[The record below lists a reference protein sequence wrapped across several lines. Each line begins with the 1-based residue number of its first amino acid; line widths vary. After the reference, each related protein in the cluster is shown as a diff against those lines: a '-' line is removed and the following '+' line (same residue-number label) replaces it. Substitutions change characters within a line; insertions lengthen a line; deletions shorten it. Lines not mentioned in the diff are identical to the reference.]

1 MGYEFDFSVVW
12 RAWPVLLDGT
22 LVALYYT
29 GISSALA
36 LVLGIIVMV
45 MRRSDLF
52 AVRLVAQVFIEV
64 IRNTP
69 FLVQLFFIFFGLPA
83 LGLKFSVSAAA
94 ITALTVNTAAYIAEV
109 LRGGVD
115 GLPKGQIEA
124 GKALGLNRRQI
135 FFDIVLKPSVR
146 SVYPGL
152 CSQFVLLLLTSS
164 VVASIS
170 APELTYSAQ
179 MIEAESFRSFEVY
192 FVVTGIYLALS
203 VCLSSLLRLFGRFY
217 FSYPTK

>member
-1 MGYEFDFSVVW
+1 MGYEFDFSAVW
-12 RAWPVLLDGT
+12 DAWRTLMDGT

-29 GISSALA
+29 AISSVLA

-45 MRRSDLF
+45 MRRSDLWP
-52 AVRLVAQVFIEV
+52 VRIPARIFIEV

-83 LGLKFSVSAAA
+83 IGLKFSVSAAA
-94 ITALTVNTAAYIAEV
+94 ITALTINTAAYIAEV

-124 GKALGLNRRQI
+124 GKALGLKRRQI

-192 FVVTGIYLALS
+192 FVVTGIYLVLS
-203 VCLSSLLRLFGRFY
+203 VSLSSLLRLFGRIY
-217 FSYPTK
+217 FSYPVK

>member
-1 MGYEFDFSVVW
+1 MGYEFDFSAVW
-12 RAWPVLLDGT
+12 DAWRILLDGT

-29 GISSALA
+29 GISSILA
-36 LVLGIIVMV
+36 LILGIMVMV
-45 MRRSDLF
+45 MRRSDVWP
-52 AVRLVAQVFIEV
+52 VRLSAQVFIEI

-83 LGLKFSVSAAA
+83 IGLKFSVSAAA
-94 ITALTVNTAAYIAEV
+94 ITALTINTAAYIAEV

-124 GKALGLNRRQI
+124 GKALALNRRQI

-179 MIEAESFRSFEVY
+179 MIESLSFRSFEVY

-203 VCLSSLLRLFGRFY
+203 ICLSTLLRLFGRIY
-217 FSYPTK
+217 FSYPIN

>member
-1 MGYEFDFSVVW
+1 MEYEFDFSVVW
-12 RAWPVLLDGT
+12 NAWRILLDGT

-29 GISSALA
+29 GISSILA
-36 LVLGIIVMV
+36 LVLGIVVMV
-45 MRRSDLF
+45 MRRS
-52 AVRLVAQVFIEV
+52 AAWPIRLSAQVFIEV

-83 LGLKFSVSAAA
+83 IGLKFSVSAAA
-94 ITALTVNTAAYIAEV
+94 IMALTINTAAYIAEV

-115 GLPKGQIEA
+115 CLPKGQIEA
-124 GKALGLNRRQI
+124 GKALGLSRRQI

-179 MIEAESFRSFEVY
+179 MIEAQSFRSFEVY

-203 VCLSSLLRLFGRFY
+203 VCLSSMLRLFGRIY
-217 FSYPTK
+217 FSYPIK

>member
-1 MGYEFDFSVVW
+1 MGYEFDFSAVW
-12 RAWPVLLDGT
+12 DAWRTLLDGT

-29 GISSALA
+29 GISSVLA
-36 LVLGIIVMV
+36 LVLGIVVMV
-45 MRRSDLF
+45 MRRSEIWP
-52 AVRLVAQVFIEV
+52 VRLSAQVFIEV

-83 LGLKFSVSAAA
+83 IGLKFSVSAAA
-94 ITALTVNTAAYIAEV
+94 ITALTINTAAYIAEV

-179 MIEAESFRSFEVY
+179 MIEAQSFRSFEVY

-203 VCLSSLLRLFGRFY
+203 VCLSSLLRLFGRIY
-217 FSYPTK
+217 FSYPIK

>member
-1 MGYEFDFSVVW
+1 MGYDFDFSVVW
-12 RAWPVLLDGT
+12 DAWPILLDGI
-22 LVALYYT
+22 LKALYYT
-29 GISSALA
+29 AVSSILA
-36 LVLGIIVMV
+36 LVLGVLVML
-45 MRRSDLF
+45 MRRSNVSP
-52 AVRLVAQVFIEV
+52 VRITARVFIEV

-69 FLVQLFFIFFGLPA
+69 FLVQLFFIFFGLPSI
-83 LGLKFSVSAAA
+83 GLKFSVSFAA
-94 ITALTVNTAAYIAEV
+94 IAALTVNTAAYIAEV

-115 GLPKGQIEA
+115 GLPYGQIEA

-135 FFDIVLKPSVR
+135 FFDIILKPSVR
-146 SVYPGL
+146 AVYPGL
-152 CSQFVLLLLTSS
+152 SAQFVLLMLTSS

-179 MIEAESFRSFEVY
+179 MIESQSFRSFEVY

-203 VCLSSLLRLFGRFY
+203 ICISSFLRLFGRFY

>member
-1 MGYEFDFSVVW
+1 MEYEFDFSVVW
-12 RAWPVLLDGT
+12 GAWRTLVDGT

-29 GISSALA
+29 AISSVLA
-36 LVLGIIVMV
+36 LILGIMVMV
-45 MRRSDLF
+45 MRRSEIF
-52 AVRLVAQVFIEV
+52 SVRISAQVFIEV

-83 LGLKFSVSAAA
+83 LGLKFSVAAAA

-179 MIEAESFRSFEVY
+179 LIEAQYFRSFEVY

>member
-1 MGYEFDFSVVW
+1 MGYQFDFGVVW
-12 RAWPVLLDGT
+12 EAWPILLDGT
-22 LVALYYT
+22 LTALYYT
-29 GISSALA
+29 AVSSALA
-36 LVLGIIVMV
+36 LVFGVIIMV
-45 MRRSDLF
+45 ARRNELPPLRYT
-52 AVRLVAQVFIEV
+52 AKAFIEI

-69 FLVQLFFIFFGLPA
+69 FIVQLFFIYFGLPS
-83 LGLKFSVSAAA
+83 LGLKLSVSAAA

-115 GLPKGQIEA
+115 GLPHGQIEA
-124 GKALGLNRRQI
+124 GRALGLNRRQI
-135 FFDIVLKPSVR
+135 FFDIVLVPSIR

-152 CSQFVLLLLTSS
+152 CSQFVLLMLTSS

-170 APELTYSAQ
+170 APELTYAGQ

-192 FVVTGIYLALS
+192 FVVTGIYLVLS
-203 VCLSSLLRLFGRFY
+203 VCISTLLRLLGRVF

>member
-1 MGYEFDFSVVW
+1 MGYQFDFSVVW
-12 RAWPVLLDGT
+12 DAWPILLNGT
-22 LVALYYT
+22 LVALYYSA
-29 GISSALA
+29 ISSVLA
-36 LVLGIIVMV
+36 LILGVIVMV
-45 MRRSDLF
+45 VRRSELPLLRNT
-52 AVRLVAQVFIEV
+52 ARVFIET

-69 FLVQLFFIFFGLPA
+69 FLVQLFFIFFGLPS

-94 ITALTVNTAAYIAEV
+94 ITALTINTAAYIAEI

-124 GKALGLNRRQI
+124 GKALGLHRRQI
-135 FFDIVLKPSVR
+135 FFDIVLKPSIR
-146 SVYPGL
+146 AVYPGL
-152 CSQFVLLLLTSS
+152 CSQFVLLMLTSS

-170 APELTYSAQ
+170 APELTYAAQ
-179 MIEAESFRSFEVY
+179 RIEAESFRSFEVY

-203 VCLSSLLRLFGRFY
+203 ICISSLLRIFGSFY

>member
-1 MGYEFDFSVVW
+1 MGYQFDFSVVW
-12 RAWPVLLDGT
+12 EQWPLLLNGT
-22 LVALYYT
+22 LRALYYT
-29 GISSALA
+29 AISGLLA
-36 LVLGIIVMV
+36 LVLGIAVMV
-45 MRRSDLF
+45 ARRSEIKP
-52 AVRLVAQVFIEV
+52 VRLTAKTFIEI

-69 FLVQLFFIFFGLPA
+69 FLVQLFFIFFGLPSI
-83 LGLKFSVSAAA
+83 GLRLSVTTAA
-94 ITALTVNTAAYIAEV
+94 IMALTINTAAYIAEI

-115 GLPKGQIEA
+115 SLPKGQIEA

-135 FFDIVLKPSVR
+135 FFDIILKPSVR

-152 CSQFVLLLLTSS
+152 CSQFVLMMLTSS

-179 MIEAESFRSFEVY
+179 MIEAQSFRSFEVY
-192 FVVTGIYLALS
+192 FVVTGIYLVLS
-203 VCLSSLLRLFGRFY
+203 LCMSSLLRIFGRIY

>member
-1 MGYEFDFSVVW
+1 MGYDFDFSAVW
-12 RAWPVLLDGT
+12 DAWPILLAGT
-22 LVALYYT
+22 LKALYYT
-29 GISSALA
+29 VASSVLA
-36 LVLGIIVMV
+36 LILGIVVMV
-45 MRRSDLF
+45 MRRSTVWPVQMT
-52 AVRLVAQVFIEV
+52 ARVFIEA

-69 FLVQLFFIFFGLPA
+69 FLVQLFFIFFGLPSI
-83 LGLKFSVSAAA
+83 GLKFSVSAAA

-115 GLPKGQIEA
+115 GLPPGQIEA
-124 GKALGLNRRQI
+124 GKALGLNGRQI

-146 SVYPGL
+146 AVYPGL
-152 CSQFVLLLLTSS
+152 SSQFVLLMLTSS

-179 MIEAESFRSFEVY
+179 MIESQSFRSFEVY

-203 VCLSSLLRLFGRFY
+203 ICISSLLRLFGRFY